1 MDHSGNS
8 VDYRDKRTA
17 GGPGDQRRMN
27 LATIQLILA
36 LEAVIEESTQRKIG
50 LNQEAVSRNIYWTEE
65 INQDMKWMLVDLQS
79 ALIQITGVTEGEKKM
94 NN

>member
-1 MDHSGNS
+1 
-8 VDYRDKRTA
+8 
-17 GGPGDQRRMN
+17 MN

-36 LEAVIEESTQRKIG
+36 LETVIEESTQQKIG
-50 LNQEAVSRNIYWTEE
+50 LVNQEAGSRNIHWTEE

-79 ALIQITGVTEGEKKM
+79 ALIQIIGVAEGEKKM